1 MINLRNTEIISISCK
16 GFLIKKPLK
25 FLSYELN
32 KTAKDQ
38 KEVII
43 MNKYEVMYILQP
55 NLEDKNVK
63 KIIDNVNGIFTKE
76 GKVTEL
82 KEMGLKELAYPI
94 QKFNKGYYVW
104 LLADA
109 NSTVVAEFTHI
120 ANISEEIMRYMAI
133 KLEDNN

>member
-1 MINLRNTEIISISCK
+1 
-16 GFLIKKPLK
+16 
-25 FLSYELN
+25 
-32 KTAKDQ
+32 
-38 KEVII
+38 

-55 NLEDKNVK
+55 NLEEQNVK

-76 GKVTEL
+76 GKVAEL

-104 LLADA
+104 LLADS
-109 NSTVVAEFTHI
+109 NSTVVAEFTRI
-120 ANISEEIMRYMAI
+120 ANISEEIIRYMAI

>member
-1 MINLRNTEIISISCK
+1 
-16 GFLIKKPLK
+16 
-25 FLSYELN
+25 
-32 KTAKDQ
+32 
-38 KEVII
+38 

-55 NLEDKNVK
+55 NLEEQNVK
-63 KIIDNVNGIFTKE
+63 KIIDNVNGVFTKE

-109 NSTVVAEFTHI
+109 KSTVVAEFTRI